1 MGGRFFPESL
11 DGFIGICNNWVKLSE
26 GGPMAKF
33 PDERGQGWIEWILIF
48 ILAIMVL
55 ITSYLLLKP
64 ALSIMV
70 RNFFQSLQ

>member
-1 MGGRFFPESL
+1 
-11 DGFIGICNNWVKLSE
+11 
-26 GGPMAKF
+26 MAKF

-48 ILAIMVL
+48 ILALMVL

-64 ALSIMV
+64 ALSVMV